1 MIVVWMDLDILLFI
15 KERKILSVAK
25 ECNRSRPG
33 ALMNRVRR
41 WMEEEEKK
49 KKKKK
54 RRRRREEIW
63 ETKISYYSHC

>member
-1 MIVVWMDLDILLFI
+1 MVVVRMDLNMLLSV
-15 KERKILSVAK
+15 KERKILSVVR

-33 ALMNRVRR
+33 ALMNRERR

-54 RRRRREEIW
+54 KRRRSEERW
-63 ETKISYYSHC
+63 EIKISYYSHC